1 MILLRRLNN
10 AVIGLNAD
18 LIERIDATPDTVI
31 TLVDGKKYVVAETPD
46 EVVERIIEFRA
57 SVLANVGARGP
68 INVPAVAHPHETGA
82 RQLRL
87 VSDADAAGAAGSASS
102 AGKERQE
109 TEVRAL
115 RFGGADE
122 LAEDGR
128 GAQPHREP

>member
-57 SVLANVGARGP
+57 NVLANVGVRGS
-68 INVPAVAHPHETGA
+68 VHVTHPHDVGA

-87 VSDADAAGAAGSASS
+87 VSDADAAARAVGN
-102 AGKERQE
+102 ERQE
-109 TEVRAL
+109 PEVRAL
-115 RFGGADE
+115 QFGGANE
-122 LAEDGR
+122 PAEDGR
-128 GAQPHREP
+128 EASPRKEH